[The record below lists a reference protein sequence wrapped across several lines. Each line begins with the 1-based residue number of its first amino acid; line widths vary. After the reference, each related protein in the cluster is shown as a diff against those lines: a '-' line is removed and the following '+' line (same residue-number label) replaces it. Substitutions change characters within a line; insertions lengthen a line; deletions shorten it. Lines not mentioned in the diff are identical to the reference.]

1 MRVAKLQRLGCSLEQ
16 VIMCEGE
23 ISGELFSNIFEKAT
37 VTKIA
42 EIVDDVI
49 SRKFLNYLE
58 TVKIRAISL
67 MKSVIRR
74 LFRKV
79 N

>member
-1 MRVAKLQRLGCSLEQ
+1 MAKLQRLGCSLEQ

-23 ISGELFSNIFEKAT
+23 ISGELCSNIFQKAT

-58 TVKIRAISL
+58 TVKITAISL

>member
-1 MRVAKLQRLGCSLEQ
+1 MAKLQRLGCSLEQ

-23 ISGELFSNIFEKAT
+23 ISGELSSNIFEKAT

-58 TVKIRAISL
+58 TVNIRAISL

-74 LFRKV
+74 LFRIV

>member
-1 MRVAKLQRLGCSLEQ
+1 
-16 VIMCEGE
+16 MCEGE
-23 ISGELFSNIFEKAT
+23 ISGELSSNFFEKVT
-37 VTKIA
+37 VTKIV

-49 SRKFLNYLE
+49 SREFLNYLE

-74 LFRKV
+74 LFRIV